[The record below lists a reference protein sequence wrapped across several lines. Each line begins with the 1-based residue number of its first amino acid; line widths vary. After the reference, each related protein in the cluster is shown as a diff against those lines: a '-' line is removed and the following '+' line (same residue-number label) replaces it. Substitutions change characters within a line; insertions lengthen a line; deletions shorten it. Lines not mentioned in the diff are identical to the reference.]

1 MRVTDVL
8 KLKFIICTI
17 QILSEY
23 KKGYKHMKKNLISVV
38 ILALVFGNLVLTAI
52 MMFTVLPETKKANN
66 LIDQVCQAISLDIN
80 NGAGVSAAN
89 LPQDQIVDYALN
101 ADGEAMTLNFA
112 TSEDGET
119 HYLVCN
125 ISLSL
130 NKESKGYE
138 QYQGDLSSKKNI
150 ILADITDIVGQYTME
165 EYSADKTVVSD
176 KILTTLQKKFGTD
189 FIVGV
194 NFVSALTQ

>member
-101 ADGEAMTLNFA
+101 ADGETMTLNFA

>member
-101 ADGEAMTLNFA
+101 ADGETMTLNFA

-194 NFVSALTQ
+194 NFVSSLTQ